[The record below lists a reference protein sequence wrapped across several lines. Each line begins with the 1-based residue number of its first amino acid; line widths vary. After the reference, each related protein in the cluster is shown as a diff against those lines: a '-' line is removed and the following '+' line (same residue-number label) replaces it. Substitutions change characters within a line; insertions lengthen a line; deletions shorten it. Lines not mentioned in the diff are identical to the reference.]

1 MILHNMQHGLKE
13 IIAVSDKSGGFE
25 AYVQKDKVILT
36 TYTRGESGRSET
48 AIEIPRNLW
57 NSLAGKSLRMVR
69 E

>member
-1 MILHNMQHGLKE
+1 MKLHKVLYGMKE
-13 IIAVSDKSGGFE
+13 IISVSDTSGGFE
-25 AYVQKDKVILT
+25 AYIQKDKVILT
-36 TYTRGESGRSET
+36 TYTKGESGRSET